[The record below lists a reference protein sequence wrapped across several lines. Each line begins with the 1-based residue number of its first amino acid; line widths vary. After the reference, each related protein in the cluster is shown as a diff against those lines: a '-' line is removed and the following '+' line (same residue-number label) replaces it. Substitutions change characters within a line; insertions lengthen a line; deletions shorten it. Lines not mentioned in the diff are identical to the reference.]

1 MTRSPFSAAVISLL
15 LATLTVA
22 EIKSITI
29 SDDSRP
35 LILLQTFGF
44 TQTGHV
50 TISVLYSS
58 SQDSSRTGFYL
69 VEQESVLQVDIELQK
84 NSSFCVLDSHYVHYF
99 DQSYQVTSSGMY
111 SLFFANC
118 VPGTKVSMKF
128 KTEMYNLNPNGSKN
142 YLPPGSTR
150 LPGLLF
156 VFSLCYLTLF
166 GLWVYLCYNTKQRI
180 HFLIAAL
187 LLIKAISLVC
197 AAEVKH
203 YRAVRLVAAASAAA
217 SAAAKRT
224 TTVLIDAAAAAE
236 TCGNQTNRAYVKT
249 TGTPR
254 GWNIPFY
261 VFQFVGNVLL
271 FMVIVLVGTGWSIL
285 KPKLQEKDK
294 KLMMMVI
301 PFEVIS
307 TIASVVIGESGP
319 YVQNWLLWTNIFL
332 FSEVCCWVAMRC
344 VIVCWMCC
352 FKKSTSRKAVMT
364 SPFFG
369 NFYSLVFVYLLLT
382 RVGVLGL
389 KEIVDYKYH
398 WVSNA
403 AGEIASLA
411 FYALMCYC
419 MFRPMERNGYFDVE
433 DEDEELLPILAL
445 EEDRV

>member
-203 YRAVRLVAAASAAA
+203 YRAVR
-217 SAAAKRT
+217 
-224 TTVLIDAAAAAE
+224 
-236 TCGNQTNRAYVKT
+236 
-249 TGTPR
+249 TPR